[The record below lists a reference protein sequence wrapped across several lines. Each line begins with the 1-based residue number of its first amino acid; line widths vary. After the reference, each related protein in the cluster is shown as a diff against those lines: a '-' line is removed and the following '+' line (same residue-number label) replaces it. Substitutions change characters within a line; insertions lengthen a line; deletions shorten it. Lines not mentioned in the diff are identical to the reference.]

1 MWLDKLG
8 QRKIVTIGEIDAWK
22 PIKTGSDI
30 IWPKIVNKKYL
41 SMSGNEANPPR
52 DMMKHKLG
60 SCPIMFKLTYSKR
73 VLFLVKKQVAW

>member
-1 MWLDKLG
+1 MRENQLKLDLTLFD
-8 QRKIVTIGEIDAWK
+8 Q
-22 PIKTGSDI
+22 
-30 IWPKIVNKKYL
+30 KIVNKKYL

-73 VLFLVKKQVAW
+73 VLFLVKNQVAW